1 MLRSSSVAALS
12 LLLILVGCDS
22 AESAKNKA
30 VDAADKA
37 ADAADKTE
45 KFAKDAAKTTKDAV
59 DTSKHALKV
68 GADTAKTTAD
78 KAKKLWGDVPYSGEL
93 SATASKWLAD
103 ATDDSS
109 IAKMI
114 STGKQVAPVALE
126 IGTTLTKALDSDS
139 MVEPIFQDIE
149 DGNAAE
155 VDKAIGDMPHTEV
168 IDGLTVGFKQ
178 MDETSND
185 KVVKERGY
193 LVTWREGDHL
203 VGFVYRSKRTLD
215 VKMLVAETPRLIAL
229 TKTVLAGL

>member
-12 LLLILVGCDS
+12 LLFVVACDS

-59 DTSKHALKV
+59 DSSKHALKV
-68 GADTAKTTAD
+68 GADTAKSTAD

-93 SATASKWLAD
+93 SATASKWISE

-126 IGTTLTKALDSDS
+126 IGSTLGKALDNDS
-139 MVEPIFQDIE
+139 MVEPIFQNIE
-149 DGNAAE
+149 DGNTAE

-178 MDETSND
+178 IDETSND
-185 KVVKERGY
+185 TVSKERGY

-203 VGFVYRSKRTLD
+203 VGFVYRSKRTID
-215 VKMLVAETPRLIAL
+215 VKTLAAEAPRLIAL
-229 TKTVLAGL
+229 TKTVLEGL